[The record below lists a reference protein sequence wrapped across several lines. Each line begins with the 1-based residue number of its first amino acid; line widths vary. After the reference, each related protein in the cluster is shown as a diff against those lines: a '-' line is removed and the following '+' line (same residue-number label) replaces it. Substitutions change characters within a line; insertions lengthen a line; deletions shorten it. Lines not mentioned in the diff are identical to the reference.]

1 MFAKSTRF
9 EQVCQLLLSLIV
21 AKRIHVENLCSI
33 CILVYGYLKLTE
45 FCVILLCFNRLFTL
59 DPQNE
64 KQLLSTDSFVIH
76 SWLVYW
82 VAPLDKK

>member
-1 MFAKSTRF
+1 M
-9 EQVCQLLLSLIV
+9 
-21 AKRIHVENLCSI
+21 ENLFSI
-33 CILVYGYLKLTE
+33 CTLVYRYLKLTD

-64 KQLLSTDSFVIH
+64 IQLLSTDSFVICG
-76 SWLVYW
+76 WLVYW

>member
-1 MFAKSTRF
+1 MWKIYAASVYF
-9 EQVCQLLLSLIV
+9 
-21 AKRIHVENLCSI
+21 
-33 CILVYGYLKLTE
+33 YGYLKLTE

-64 KQLLSTDSFVIH
+64 IQLLSTDSFVIRG
-76 SWLVYW
+76 WLVYW

>member
-1 MFAKSTRF
+1 M
-9 EQVCQLLLSLIV
+9 
-21 AKRIHVENLCSI
+21 ENLCSI
-33 CILVYGYLKLTE
+33 WKLVYGYLKLTE

-64 KQLLSTDSFVIH
+64 IQLLSTDSFVIRG
-76 SWLVYW
+76 WLVYW

>member
-1 MFAKSTRF
+1 MEK
-9 EQVCQLLLSLIV
+9 L
-21 AKRIHVENLCSI
+21 AKRIRVENLCSI
-33 CILVYGYLKLTE
+33 WELVNGYLKLTE

-64 KQLLSTDSFVIH
+64 MQLLSTDSFVIRG
-76 SWLVYW
+76 WLVYW